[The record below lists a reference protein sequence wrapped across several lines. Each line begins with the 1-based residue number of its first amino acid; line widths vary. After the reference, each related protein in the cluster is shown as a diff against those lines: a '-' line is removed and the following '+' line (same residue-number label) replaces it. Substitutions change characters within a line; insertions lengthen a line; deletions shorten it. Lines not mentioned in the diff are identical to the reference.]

1 MVALLIVCTQ
11 AHLRSLL
18 NHATGGLVLHSI
30 YSTPHIC
37 PGTGLNPELTH
48 GLQVCLLDLEY
59 NLPVQVR
66 DTAMTEE
73 GAEVAALPGSDV
85 GKEYALQRMTE
96 DGTLGAAFAKQQA
109 NDTILRLQRTGPYYK
124 VRLAGRQAGRFVGV
138 QAGVWADGKAG
149 IWNREN

>member
-1 MVALLIVCTQ
+1 MVSNPC
-11 AHLRSLL
+11 LR
-18 NHATGGLVLHSI
+18 
-30 YSTPHIC
+30 
-37 PGTGLNPELTH
+37 
-48 GLQVCLLDLEY
+48 LQVCLLDLQY

-73 GAEVAALPGSDV
+73 GAELAALPGSDV

-124 VRLAGRQAGRFVGV
+124 VRQGGRRRVRWGRWRGKVGRGVVDRILWAGSGALYGRQRREAVLRGVAKGRGDVN
-138 QAGVWADGKAG
+138 WHH
-149 IWNREN
+149 